1 MTSVVEIYNKALAN
15 LNESSVI
22 NVDEDSEEATI
33 CRIHYDDC
41 RRYVISEGN
50 WGFCTDV
57 AQLSVLSKDD
67 VTGWDYVYIYP
78 QVALKVINLFNADA
92 IKINK
97 FNDYYSNT
105 HNNYIK
111 DFETQNRGTNT
122 VILSNLENAHAKIIV
137 DVTNNNLMS
146 PAFIDALTWR
156 LTSLIA
162 VPIIGVDRGRLVQRD
177 AIQAYNSLLNV
188 AWVKNIGENKKRRD
202 NRSNLVKSRWG

>member
-57 AQLSVLSKDD
+57 VKLGLLSKDD

-78 QVALKVINLFNADA
+78 QIALKVINLFNADD

-97 FNDYYSNT
+97 FNDYYKPDNHYT
-105 HNNYIK
+105 RR
-111 DFETQNRGTNT
+111 FETQNRGRNT
-122 VILSNLENAHAKIIV
+122 VILSNIENAHAKIIV

-162 VPIIGVDRGRLVQRD
+162 IPIIGVDRGRLVQRD
-177 AIQAYNSLLNV
+177 AIQAYNSLINV
-188 AWVKNIGENKKRRD
+188 AWVKDIGENKKTRD
-202 NRSNLVKSRWG
+202 NRSNLVKSRWR